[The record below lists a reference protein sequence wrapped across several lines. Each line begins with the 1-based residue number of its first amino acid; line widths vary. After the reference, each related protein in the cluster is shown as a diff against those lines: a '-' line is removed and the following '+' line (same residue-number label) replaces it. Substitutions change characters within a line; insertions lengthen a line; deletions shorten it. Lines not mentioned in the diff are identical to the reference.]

1 MLENDQKYMH
11 EAIKQARRS
20 LMAEDVPVGAVI
32 VKDGKIVA
40 RGYNQVEKRQN
51 PIAHAEIVAIEK
63 ASKKLGYKHLLDC
76 DIYVT
81 LEPCAMCCGAIVL
94 ARLRRLIFGA
104 YDPKTGA
111 AVSLYNITNDPRL
124 NHRLEVLG
132 GVLQDDCVALLKN
145 FFKKLRNKNG

>member
-1 MLENDQKYMH
+1 MQQDDEKYLR

-20 LMAEDVPVGAVI
+20 LVAEDVPVGAVI
-32 VKDGKIVA
+32 VQNGEIIA
-40 RGYNQVEKRQN
+40 RGYNQVEKKQN
-51 PIAHAEIVAIEK
+51 PTAHAEIIAIEK
-63 ASKKLGYKHLLDC
+63 ACKKLGYKHLLNC

-111 AVSLYNITNDPRL
+111 AVSLYNITNDQRL
-124 NHRLEVLG
+124 NHRLEVIG
-132 GVLQDDCVALLKN
+132 GVLQEDCAMMLKE
-145 FFKKLRNKNG
+145 FFQKLRKKNG

>member
-1 MLENDQKYMH
+1 MH

>member
-1 MLENDQKYMH
+1 MH

-20 LMAEDVPVGAVI
+20 LLAEDVPVGAVI
-32 VKDGKIVA
+32 VKDGKIIA

>member
-20 LMAEDVPVGAVI
+20 LLAEDVPVGAVI
-32 VKDGKIVA
+32 VKDGKIIA